1 MQEGTQPT
9 DATHE
14 VMVIFLLVKLA
25 LALWNMSVASGELSL
40 LPKPLSVITQNSS
53 VGTMSCMH
61 IREHGMVSQAYL
73 GPGCGA
79 LGGWIQDMAI

>member
-53 VGTMSCMH
+53 VGTMSCNAH
-61 IREHGMVSQAYL
+61 TGALDGFTS
-73 GPGCGA
+73 GCGA